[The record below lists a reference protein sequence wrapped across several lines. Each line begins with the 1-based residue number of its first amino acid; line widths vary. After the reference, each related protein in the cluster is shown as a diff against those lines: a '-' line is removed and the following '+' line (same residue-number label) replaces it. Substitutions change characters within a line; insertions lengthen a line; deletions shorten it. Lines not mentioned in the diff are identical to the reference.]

1 MTLKKA
7 YYGDYKET
15 QRKRKIVI
23 AVICVAI
30 LLIIATLL
38 VAKQRHKNLKQGTS
52 NVYFGIV
59 DTSSDFKI
67 PLYSENAFETVNQ
80 DVPFFTDNELT
91 VSAFESYSPLDKLG
105 RCGVAYACLGP
116 ETMPTE
122 ERDAIGMVRPSG
134 WHTVRYDDLIEDKY
148 LYNRCHPIAY
158 MLSGENANEKNLIT
172 GTRYLNAVGMLPF
185 EISTADYISQT
196 GNHVMYRVTP
206 CFEGENLVATGVL
219 MEAKSFE
226 DGGKE
231 LSFNAFVFNIQPG
244 IVIDYL
250 TGDSERE

>member
-30 LLIIATLL
+30 LLIIVTLL
-38 VAKQRHKNLKQGTS
+38 VAKQLHKNLKQEAS
-52 NVYFGIV
+52 NVYFEPE
-59 DTSSDFKI
+59 DTSLGFEI
-67 PLYSENAFETVNQ
+67 PIYSGNAFETVNN
-80 DVPFFTDNELT
+80 DVPFFTDSELT
-91 VSAFESYSPLDKLG
+91 VSAFESYSTLDSLG

-116 ETMPTE
+116 ETMPAE
-122 ERDAIGMVRPSG
+122 DRDAIGMIKPSG

-148 LYNRCHPIAY
+148 LYNRCHLIAY

-172 GTRYLNAVGMLPF
+172 GTRYLNVAGMLPF
-185 EISTADYISQT
+185 EMSTADYIRQT

-219 MEAKSFE
+219 MEAKSVE
-226 DGGKE
+226 DDGNG